1 MAKRYG
7 LIGFPLEHSFSPSYF
22 KEKFIAENISD
33 AEYKLFPLSF
43 TQELNVLIENEP
55 TLLGLNVT
63 IPYKESVIPFLDEIS
78 EEAKQIGAVNCI
90 KIVRKKSESENGK
103 ESEESIKLVG
113 YNTDVYGFEQSLLPH
128 LRSNL
133 KALILGS
140 GGSSKAV
147 RFVLNKLQIP
157 FCLVSRNRTENCVS
171 YKQLDEQVMS
181 SYRLIINTTP
191 LGLFPN
197 TESYPDIPY
206 QHLNERNILYD
217 LIYNPEETEFMR
229 RGKQKRATVIGGLK
243 MLQLQADKS
252 WEIWAK

>member
-22 KEKFIAENISD
+22 KEKFSSENISD
-33 AEYKLFPLSF
+33 AEYKLFPLSNIS
-43 TQELNVLIENEP
+43 ELKDLIQNET

-63 IPYKESVIPFLDEIS
+63 IPYKESVIPYLDELS

-90 KIVRKKSESENGK
+90 KIIRKENEIESGRK
-103 ESEESIKLVG
+103 IKLVG
-113 YNTDVYGFEQSLLPH
+113 YNSDVYGFEKSLLPF

-133 KALILGS
+133 KALVLGS

-147 RFVLNKLQIP
+147 IFVLKKLQIP
-157 FCLVSRNRTENCVS
+157 SLLVSRSVTENALS
-171 YKQLDEQVMS
+171 YEQLDEEIMS
-181 SYRLIINTTP
+181 SHRLIINTTP

-197 TESYPDIPY
+197 TENCPDIPY
-206 QHLNERNILYD
+206 QHLNEQNILYD

-229 RGKQKRATVIGGLK
+229 RGKQKGAMAIGGLK

-252 WEIWAK
+252 WEIWNSNK